1 MSTYRDLELR
11 SPIGP
16 RLDEVLAADA
26 LQFVAELQHEF
37 ETQRCS
43 MFRRIRATRQSPSRT
58 SQLTFVGFDASEGP
72 VESAEPIRDSDSRY
86 WHRRHEAGDGF
97 VRERACFK
105 AVVKRGLVGGRA
117 RSAGSDLPSSLR
129 IAATPVCGPK
139 YLYADVSRTS
149 APALP
154 C

>member
-1 MSTYRDLELR
+1 MSTYRDLGLR

-86 WHRRHEAGDGF
+86 CTAATKPAMASCESVPVSKPWSTGVSSAG
-97 VRERACFK
+97 RT
-105 AVVKRGLVGGRA
+105 